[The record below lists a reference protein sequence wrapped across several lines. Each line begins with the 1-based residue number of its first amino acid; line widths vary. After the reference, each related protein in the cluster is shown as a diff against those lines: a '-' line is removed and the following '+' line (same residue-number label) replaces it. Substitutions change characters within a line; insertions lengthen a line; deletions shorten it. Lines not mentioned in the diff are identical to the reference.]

1 MSRIRRTASL
11 RMVAALM
18 IAVLF
23 LSAAPAAQASA
34 AVQGMAQTCAAASVQ
49 TLAATV
55 HAQAA
60 ASAQASAAAAAA
72 VPGRVALS
80 SISSANYR
88 EITLSWKEAAGAN
101 YYFVYY
107 KAVGAA
113 EWTKIATV
121 KSPKLSYTHV
131 SSKAYPILVGR
142 NYTYMVRGYNSA
154 TKKAGDYDHRGLTI
168 KTLPD
173 PVPLGSA
180 AWNEPGDAVTVTWRK
195 AAGGNYYRIYRKTDA
210 SPVWKSIA
218 TIKNT
223 RTSYVDK
230 SPVSGEKNYYTVRV
244 YNNKMKVLGNCNTNG
259 ISAVS
264 YAEYMETEGTAKLLK
279 KTRTAGKTSQ
289 IILVVDHNLSF
300 WEKKADGDW
309 TRKMSVYCGYGK
321 NGLNDDRYEGDKT
334 TPIGSFP
341 ILHAFGIAS
350 NPGTKMQYRKV
361 TGNSYWSGE
370 YSTYNQ
376 WVESSRTVSGE
387 HLIDYY
393 QYKYA
398 MAIGF
403 NRNPTVYKKGS
414 AIFLHCKSSDHWYTA
429 GCVSVEESVMKK
441 LLLMSRNGVYMIIVK
456 DRGNIASY

>member
-1 MSRIRRTASL
+1 MSRHERRSSL
-11 RMVAALM
+11 RYIALLL
-18 IAVLF
+18 AVIICF
-23 LSAAPAAQASA
+23 CAAPSA
-34 AVQGMAQTCAAASVQ
+34 EAN
-49 TLAATV
+49 
-55 HAQAA
+55 
-60 ASAQASAAAAAA
+60 AAAAAA
-72 VPGRVALS
+72 VQAHASAAAQGRAAAVAAAAVPDRVALS

-121 KSPKLSYTHV
+121 KSTRLSYTHV
-131 SSKAYPILVGR
+131 SSMAYPILVGR

-168 KTLPD
+168 RTLPD
-173 PVPLGSA
+173 PVPLKSA
-180 AWNEPGDAVTVTWRK
+180 SWNEPGDAVTVTWGK
-195 AAGGNYYRIYRKTDA
+195 AAGGNYYRIYRKTA
-210 SPVWKSIA
+210 SSPVWKSIA

-230 SPVSGEKNYYTVRV
+230 TPVSGEKNYYTVRV
-244 YNNKMKVLGNCNTNG
+244 YNNKMKVLGYCNTNG
-259 ISAVS
+259 IAAVS
-264 YAEYMETEGTAKLLK
+264 HTEYMETEGTAKLLK
-279 KTRTAGKTSQ
+279 KTRTAGRTSQ

-300 WEKKADGDW
+300 WEKDADGDW
-309 TRKMSVYCGYGK
+309 SRKMSVYCGYGR
-321 NGLNDDRYEGDKT
+321 NGLNDDRYEGDRT

-350 NPGTKMQYRKV
+350 NPGTSMQYRKV
-361 TGNSYWSGE
+361 TNNSYWSGE

-376 WVESSRTVSGE
+376 WVESSRKVSGE

-414 AIFLHCKSSDHWYTA
+414 AIFLHCKSYDHWYTA

-441 LLLMSRNGVYMIIVK
+441 LLLMSRNGVYMIIVGN
-456 DRGNIASY
+456 RGDIASY

>member
-1 MSRIRRTASL
+1 MSRHERRSSL
-11 RMVAALM
+11 RYIALLL
-18 IAVLF
+18 AVIICF
-23 LSAAPAAQASA
+23 CAAPSAEANAAAAAAVQAHASA
-34 AVQGMAQTCAAASVQ
+34 AAQGRAAAV
-49 TLAATV
+49 
-55 HAQAA
+55 
-60 ASAQASAAAAAA
+60 AAAA

-121 KSPKLSYTHV
+121 KSTRLSYTHV

-168 KTLPD
+168 RTLPD
-173 PVPLGSA
+173 PVPLKSA
-180 AWNEPGDAVTVTWRK
+180 SWNEPGDAVTVTWGK
-195 AAGGNYYRIYRKTDA
+195 AAGGNYYRIYRKTA
-210 SPVWKSIA
+210 SSPVWKSIA

-230 SPVSGEKNYYTVRV
+230 TPVSGEKNYYTVRV
-244 YNNKMKVLGNCNTNG
+244 YNNKMKVLGYCNTNG
-259 ISAVS
+259 IAAVS
-264 YAEYMETEGTAKLLK
+264 HTEYMETEGTAKLLK
-279 KTRTAGKTSQ
+279 KTRTAGRTSQ

-300 WEKKADGDW
+300 WEKDADGDW
-309 TRKMSVYCGYGK
+309 SRKMSVYCGYGR
-321 NGLNDDRYEGDKT
+321 NGLNDDRYEGDK
-334 TPIGSFP
+334 
-341 ILHAFGIAS
+341 
-350 NPGTKMQYRKV
+350 
-361 TGNSYWSGE
+361 
-370 YSTYNQ
+370 
-376 WVESSRTVSGE
+376 TVSGE

-414 AIFLHCKSSDHWYTA
+414 AIFLHCKSYDHWYTA

-441 LLLMSRNGVYMIIVK
+441 LLLLSRNGVYMIIVGN
-456 DRGNIASY
+456 RGDIASY